1 MSPRALF
8 TGTLGVGKTTVA
20 AAVGDLL
27 REREVDL
34 GFSTL
39 VLAGVLETAETGP
52 GTRRRYGCR

>member
-1 MSPRALF
+1 MSPRALLL
-8 TGTLGVGKTTVA
+8 TGTLGVGKTTV
-20 AAVGDLL
+20 AVGDLL